1 MRGRIRK
8 ERLPCPLWANEPRCK
23 SAPQQ
28 KGNGKMD
35 TKMMQLVAVIDKQ
48 VGETKKGYWTR
59 IGVAFE
65 NTDGS
70 WNLRFDYLPT
80 RADTTIQMRP
90 FQPKREEAETE

>member
-1 MRGRIRK
+1 
-8 ERLPCPLWANEPRCK
+8 
-23 SAPQQ
+23 
-28 KGNGKMD
+28 MD

-65 NTDGS
+65 KTDGS